1 MINLNKKPIQI
12 NLSQKAFE
20 FLRDCMKVYMVEYT
34 VGGDVAQEVI
44 DELEL

>member
-1 MINLNKKPIQI
+1 MKDLNKKPIQI

-20 FLRDCMKVYMVEYT
+20 YLRDCMKAYMTEYNF
-34 VGGDVAQEVI
+34 GGDVAQEVI